1 MRRQSDLTA
10 FFFCSAVFSNLFAV
24 TDSEFA
30 MNVSMRHI
38 YLSLFLLL
46 MAGCTPQSALAP
58 PTAVKHGPGVMPHAQ
73 EAHSGL
79 RVRTHDNGTLL
90 FHDDDW
96 RLTPSGI
103 RGTADVIAEDGA
115 SYTTD
120 TTLSYWDTAEA
131 GPAGRQSTMSQFML
145 TILGVILVLGLAAI
159 ILYAAFLA
167 TDR

>member
-1 MRRQSDLTA
+1 MRLVLPA
-10 FFFCSAVFSNLFAV
+10 LA
-24 TDSEFA
+24 
-30 MNVSMRHI
+30 
-38 YLSLFLLL
+38 LLL
-46 MAGCTPQSALAP
+46 LVGCTPQFTLAP
-58 PTAVKHGPGVMPHAQ
+58 HTATQQAAWSGSSHAAAGD
-73 EAHSGL
+73 EAITAGL

-90 FHDDDW
+90 FHRDDW

-103 RGTADVIAEDGA
+103 RGTADVTAEDG
-115 SYTTD
+115 STYTTD

-131 GPAGRQSTMSQFML
+131 SPAGRQSTMGQFML

>member
-1 MRRQSDLTA
+1 LTA

-24 TDSEFA
+24 TECEFA

-38 YLSLFLLL
+38 LITLLL
-46 MAGCTPQSALAP
+46 VLLAGCTPHLSLAP
-58 PTAVKHGPGVMPHAQ
+58 PSAMQHDHTAMPRM
-73 EAHSGL
+73 EEVRTGL
-79 RVRTHDNGTLL
+79 RVRTHDNATLL

-103 RGTADVIAEDGA
+103 RGTADVTAEDGA

-131 GPAGRQSTMSQFML
+131 GPAGRQSTMGQFML